1 MSVFFDLAI
10 DVVVFRAL
18 ALPLQEKHNN
28 LKQTQNPHLLIT
40 RTTTTHNGEKAMVS
54 LRALAPSLTRITVA
68 GAVGAALHIGQGN
81 CDIVDQKAVDFSRAV
96 LAQTDIEGEVINC
109 EGPKDNAPAFAR
121 REKVGTGKGPKVE
134 FIIDPVDGT
143 IAASKGRKDAISA
156 LACAPADC
164 LQVLPDDGYYFK
176 VATDGSSKNKIT
188 LDMGLEQIVR
198 SVAKEKN
205 LQLSNFTVIMLERER
220 HMEMLVT
227 LRKLGVR
234 IILIP
239 DGDIAG
245 AVASCIPNSGVD
257 LLVGAGAGPEA
268 TIAATAVKCLGGT
281 MLVKVWNDKK
291 DHTKRFDRLRQAGV
305 DVEKTYCED
314 ELARGRELVFAA
326 SGITKGELLDGVRL
340 IPEGAIVHSICMR
353 LPSGTIER
361 SETSLRFKGHPVYK
375 QFLP

>member
-1 MSVFFDLAI
+1 
-10 DVVVFRAL
+10 
-18 ALPLQEKHNN
+18 
-28 LKQTQNPHLLIT
+28 
-40 RTTTTHNGEKAMVS
+40 MVS
-54 LRALAPSLTRITVA
+54 LRALAPSLTRITIA

-81 CDIVDQKAVDFSRAV
+81 CDLVDQKAVDFSRAA

-109 EGPKDNAPAFAR
+109 EGPKDNAPAFAV

-134 FIIDPVDGT
+134 FVVDPVDGT
-143 IAASKGRKDAISA
+143 TAVCKGRKDAISA

-164 LQVLPDDGYYFK
+164 LKVLPDDGYYFK
-176 VATDGSSKNKIT
+176 VATDGAAKNKIT
-188 LDMGLEQIVR
+188 LDMSLEQIVR
-198 SVAKEKN
+198 TVAKEKK
-205 LQLSNFTVIMLERER
+205 LQLSSFTVIMLERER
-220 HMEMLVT
+220 HFEMLAT

-245 AVASCIPNSGVD
+245 AVVSCIPNSGVD

-281 MLVKVWNDKK
+281 MLVRVWKDKK
-291 DHTKRFDRLRQAGV
+291 DSPKRLDRLRDVGV

-340 IPEGAIVHSICMR
+340 VPEGAVVHSICMR
-353 LPSGTIER
+353 LPSGTVER
-361 SETSLRFKGHPVYK
+361 SETILRFKGHPVYK
-375 QFLP
+375 QFLT